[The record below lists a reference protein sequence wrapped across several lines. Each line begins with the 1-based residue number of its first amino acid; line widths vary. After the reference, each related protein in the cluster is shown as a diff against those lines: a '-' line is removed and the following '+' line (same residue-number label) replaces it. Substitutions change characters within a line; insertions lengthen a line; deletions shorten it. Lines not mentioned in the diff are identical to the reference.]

1 MSRRAMASLV
11 LFTLVFAFAG
21 SSSAFAQPAWTV
33 AKIERSDQG
42 IVAETK
48 LNLISGLTETKNQL
62 VFGKKNEFLTLTI
75 GFQPDKKGAVPSP
88 MDFKVQDADGK
99 RVGKQTYFLR
109 GKGNVIVLVYQGDWT
124 SLDGLTLEGPGG
136 RSQPLGKKKK

>member
-1 MSRRAMASLV
+1 MSRRTMASLV

-21 SSSAFAQPAWTV
+21 SNPASAQPTWTV

-42 IVAETK
+42 VVAETK
-48 LNLISGLTETKNQL
+48 INPISGLTETKNQL

-75 GFQPDKKGAVPSP
+75 GVQPDKKGSVPSTN
-88 MDFKVQDADGK
+88 DFKVQDENGK